1 MPQKLLGVR
10 FTSRKDTDTVPLNTY
25 QVLYLG
31 ETNMTKRRTIRS
43 RAVRRAAVVLAAAV
57 GVSTVASTA
66 GNAATSGST
75 PQRGGTLKVATY
87 ETHSG
92 WCVGDNPG
100 NSALMVSRSIYETLV
115 ERTKSGYRPLLAETV
130 TGSNSNKTW
139 TVKLRSGI
147 KYHDGSDLNADNLI
161 KNFEAL
167 RGGAFVTQM
176 AIEAGGARN
185 FVAALVG
192 AGQKDPTAVQNL
204 GKWRLA
210 ALPKQGHTLGTA
222 IPFAANIVGATKVD
236 NLTVEFTLQNPQYDF
251 QGTLYGSGRFVLRAN
266 KQLDDPAN
274 CSKTP
279 IGTGPFVYDPSSKL
293 DGKIVVTANPNYW
306 RKDGN
311 RKLPYLNK
319 IEFTNVKS
327 ANSRSAGI
335 KGGTYHAGLFSG
347 ATDGRFIQDLRK
359 ERSVKEYKSDRE
371 FFPQIWLNQ
380 GKEGSPF
387 KEQSARD
394 AVAYATNVDQLNK
407 TLLRGEVSTPTSLTG
422 RANIMFST
430 PGYKKFN
437 LAKAKEAVKAY
448 ETATGKKLEFTFPH
462 DQSQQSENLAKE
474 LRRMW
479 RAAGMNVRLTKVET
493 AQFLKKAFNTTTG
506 GNDYD
511 AAYITVLEGAD
522 TTFSV
527 PFLSVNAFTN
537 VPASATN
544 AVPAIFG
551 STLGGLLSLSHHKEV
566 GVDAAFKAG
575 QASGKKADFV
585 AATKIIQE
593 KTLTVPMGSFAYS
606 FIANNKVANV
616 GKLRLPSGGVRRTVT
631 NFGIDFAGIWLTK

>member
-1 MPQKLLGVR
+1 
-10 FTSRKDTDTVPLNTY
+10 
-25 QVLYLG
+25 
-31 ETNMTKRRTIRS
+31 MTKRRTIRS

-87 ETHSG
+87 ETHPG
-92 WCVGDNPG
+92 WCFGDNPG

-115 ERTKSGYRPLLAETV
+115 ERTKSGYRPLLADSV
-130 TGSNSNKTW
+130 TASNGNKTW
-139 TVKLRSGI
+139 TVKLRQGI
-147 KYHDGSDLNADNLI
+147 KYHDGSDFNADNVVL
-161 KNFEAL
+161 NFEMI
-167 RGGAFVTQM
+167 RGQAFVGGM
-176 AIEAGGARN
+176 AAAAGGLAA
-185 FVAALVG
+185 FGAALQG
-192 AGQKDPTAVQNL
+192 AATGNASAIANLTTWRTTAARTL
-204 GKWRLA
+204 
-210 ALPKQGHTLGTA
+210 GHTLGTA
-222 IPFAANIVGATKVD
+222 VPFTANINTVTKVD
-236 NLTVEFTLQNPQYDF
+236 AYTVKFDLHNAQYDF
-251 QGTLYGSGRFVLRAN
+251 LGTLYGSGRFTMRATA
-266 KQLDDPAN
+266 QISDIAV

-279 IGTGPFVYDPSSKL
+279 IGTGPFVYDASSKL
-293 DGKIVVTANPNYW
+293 DSKITVTANPNYW

-371 FFPQIWLNQ
+371 FYPQIWLNQ
-380 GKEGSPF
+380 DKADSPF

-422 RANIMFST
+422 RANIMYSKT
-430 PGYKKFN
+430 GYKAFN
-437 LAKAKEAVKAY
+437 LKKAEEAVAAYKAK
-448 ETATGKKLEFTFPH
+448 TGKDLSFVFPH
-462 DQSQQSENLAKE
+462 DSSQQSENLAKE

-479 RAAGMNVRLTKVET
+479 QKAGMKVRLEKVET
-493 AQFLKKAFNTTTG
+493 SQFLKKAFNSTTG
-506 GNDYD
+506 KNEFD
-511 AAYITVLEGAD
+511 AAYITALEGAD

-527 PFLSVNAFTN
+527 PFLSVNAYTN
-537 VPASATN
+537 VPATSA
-544 AVPAIFG
+544 IKGLFG
-551 STLGGLLSLSHHKEV
+551 RTLGGLLGLSHHTET

-593 KTLTVPMGSFAYS
+593 KTLTVPMGSFSYS
-606 FIANNKVANV
+606 FIASNKLANV
-616 GKLRLPSGGVRRTVT
+616 GKSKLPSGGVRRSVT
-631 NFGIDFAGIWLTK
+631 NFGIDFAGVWLTK

>member
-1 MPQKLLGVR
+1 MR
-10 FTSRKDTDTVPLNTY
+10 FTSRKEADTVRSNTY

-66 GNAATSGST
+66 GNAASSSST

-87 ETHSG
+87 ESHPG

-100 NSALMVSRSIYETLV
+100 NSTLMVSHSIYETLV
-115 ERTKSGYRPLLAETV
+115 ERTKSGYKPLLAETV

-176 AIEAGGARN
+176 VIEAGGA
-185 FVAALVG
+185 VAFGTALATAASTQASLAQKKAAADQLG
-192 AGQKDPTAVQNL
+192 A
-204 GKWRLA
+204 WRLA

-222 IPFAANIVGATKVD
+222 IPFAANIIGAKKVD
-236 NLTVEFTLQNPQYDF
+236 NLTVAFSLQNPQYDF
-251 QGTLYGSGRFVLRAN
+251 QGTLYGSGRFVMRAN
-266 KQLDDPAN
+266 KQLDNPAS

-279 IGTGPFVYDPSSKL
+279 IGTGPFVYNASSKL
-293 DGKIVVTANPNYW
+293 DGKIIVNANQNYW
-306 RKDGN
+306 RKDGSQ
-311 RKLPYLNK
+311 KLPYLNK

-359 ERSVKEYKSDRE
+359 VRTVKEFKSDRE
-371 FFPQIWLNQ
+371 FYPQIWLNQ
-380 GKEGSPF
+380 GKANSPF

-394 AVAYATNVDQLNK
+394 AVAYATDVAKLNR
-407 TLLRGEVSTPTSLTG
+407 TLLRGEVTAPSSLTG
-422 RANIMFST
+422 RTNIMYSKT
-430 PGYKKFN
+430 GYKKYN
-437 LAKAKEAVKAY
+437 LKKAKAAVAAYKAK
-448 ETATGKKLEFTFPH
+448 TGKNLSFTFPH

-479 RAAGMNVRLTKVET
+479 QAAGMKVRLTKVET

-527 PFLSVNAFTN
+527 PFLAVNAYSN

-544 AVPAIFG
+544 AVPGIFG
-551 STLGGLLSLSHHKEV
+551 SSLGGLLSLSHHTET

-575 QASGKKADFV
+575 QGSGKKADFV
-585 AATKIIQE
+585 KATRIIQQ

-606 FIANNKVANV
+606 FVANNKVANV
-616 GKLRLPSGGVRRTVT
+616 GKLKLPSGGVRRTVT